1 MEYENRGNG
10 IATGGLVTGIAGST
24 LGVLNTLAGHSFGT
38 GNKVEYVTKD
48 EAEMMHQLS
57 AKDSE
62 IALLKADQAS
72 EIKMTEVYRQN
83 HAELKEL
90 EKEMREM
97 QKEQYG
103 INAQQMVVNS
113 QVAANI
119 AVNQTNITALQNKL
133 GELTKCIIPI
143 SNVCP
148 QPMPQY
154 NSWTAPT

>member
-1 MEYENRGNG
+1 MEYHG

-24 LGVLNTLAGHSFGT
+24 LGILNTLAGHAAAGAS
-38 GNKVEYVTKD
+38 NQPEYITKS

-57 AKDSE
+57 TKDSE

-83 HAELKEL
+83 HSELKEL
-90 EKEMREM
+90 EKEVREM
-97 QKEQYG
+97 QREQYG
-103 INAQQMVVNS
+103 INAQQAVVNA

-119 AVNQTNITALQNKL
+119 AVNQTNIAAIQEQL
-133 GELTKCIIPI
+133 GGLTKCIIPI
-143 SNVCP
+143 TNVCP
-148 QPMPQY
+148 EPMKAY

>member
-1 MEYENRGNG
+1 MEYNG

-24 LGVLNTLAGHSFGT
+24 LGVLNTLAGHAAAGS
-38 GNKVEYVTKD
+38 KAEYVTKG

-97 QKEQYG
+97 QKEQYS
-103 INAQQMVVNS
+103 INSQQMVVNA
-113 QVAANI
+113 QVAANMAVAQNNI
-119 AVNQTNITALQNKL
+119 AAVQEQL
-133 GELTKCIIPI
+133 GNLTKCIIPI
-143 SNVCP
+143 TNVCP
-148 QPMPQY
+148 EPMKAY